1 MSLGIK
7 WHSLI
12 KTLRCGENKLGLL
25 IFALKS
31 PIINMFV
38 DSKESLIAWILP
50 KLARYSSMLSSH

>member
-38 DSKESLIAWILP
+38 DSKESLILYSVG
-50 KLARYSSMLSSH
+50 LAYM